1 MHSLKT
7 DYFQLLFLYK
17 VTCGFHIQEQLRK
30 LFELKTFQAGDI
42 FDIIEKYLQSTIVN
56 LACPSLMANQL
67 NLLQQSL

>member
-7 DYFQLLFLYK
+7 DYFQLLFLNK
-17 VTCGFHIQEQLRK
+17 VTCGFYIQEQLRK

-42 FDIIEKYLQSTIVN
+42 FDIIEKYLQIVN